1 MILMTTITIIVSN
14 MLAANRTVNTTVVL
28 VSTLSEVFLNDLFNE
43 FEAISN

>member
-43 FEAISN
+43 FEDISN

>member
-14 MLAANRTVNTTVVL
+14 MIAANRTVNTTVVL

-43 FEAISN
+43 FEDISN

>member
-1 MILMTTITIIVSN
+1 

-43 FEAISN
+43 FEDISN

>member
-28 VSTLSEVFLNDLFNE
+28 VSLLSEVFLNDLFNE
-43 FEAISN
+43 FEDISN

>member
-1 MILMTTITIIVSN
+1 MATITIIVSN

-43 FEAISN
+43 FEDISN

>member
-1 MILMTTITIIVSN
+1 

-43 FEAISN
+43 LEDISN

>member
-1 MILMTTITIIVSN
+1 MMLMTTITIIVSN

-43 FEAISN
+43 FEDISN